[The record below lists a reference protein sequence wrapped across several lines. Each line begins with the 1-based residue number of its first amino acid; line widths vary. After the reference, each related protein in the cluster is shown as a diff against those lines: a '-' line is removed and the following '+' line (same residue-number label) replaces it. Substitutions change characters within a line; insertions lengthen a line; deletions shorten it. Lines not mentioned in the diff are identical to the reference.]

1 MCACHPAIGARHLAS
16 ENIRRPHVKNLMSL
30 MLGLSLLV
38 GATAMFAQDKPA
50 DTTTKTKK
58 AKKAK
63 KAKPTTTD
71 KTTKS

>member
-1 MCACHPAIGARHLAS
+1 M
-16 ENIRRPHVKNLMSL
+16 KNLMSL

-50 DTTTKTKK
+50 DTTKTTKK

>member
-1 MCACHPAIGARHLAS
+1 M
-16 ENIRRPHVKNLMSL
+16 KNLMSL

-50 DTTTKTKK
+50 DTTKTTKK

-63 KAKPTTTD
+63 KAKPTTD

>member
-1 MCACHPAIGARHLAS
+1 M
-16 ENIRRPHVKNLMSL
+16 KNLMSL

-50 DTTTKTKK
+50 DTSTTKTKK

-63 KAKPTTTD
+63 KAKPTTT
-71 KTTKS
+71 TKS

>member
-1 MCACHPAIGARHLAS
+1 M
-16 ENIRRPHVKNLMSL
+16 KNVMTL
-30 MLGLSLLV
+30 MLGLSMLV
-38 GATAMFAQDKPA
+38 GATAMFANDKPA
-50 DTTTKTKK
+50 DTTKTATKK